1 METSLEW
8 SERACLDAPFPPF
21 HIVDTSERGGDIE
34 WPTTASYRTN
44 FFKQPLSLT
53 RSSNGTAWSGDARP
67 PVNFQDNAEQ
77 RVHTV
82 RARFFSARVMAAIA
96 PRIADIS
103 YAHLTP
109 SVWQATGK
117 ATIYLSWKMY
127 VERVLAAIRAAMCY
141 NPREFTLI
149 KQTEENTLIYCS
161 RF

>member
-1 METSLEW
+1 MVRTSLFRCPLP
-8 SERACLDAPFPPF
+8 SIPHCRHERARRRHRMADDG
-21 HIVDTSERGGDIE
+21 IVQNQFLQ
-34 WPTTASYRTN
+34 TASLAHSL
-44 FFKQPLSLT
+44 FK
-53 RSSNGTAWSGDARP
+53 RHCMEWRRP